1 MNQEDKSRLVYT
13 LVKWAD
19 ITIKEF
25 QKEMIKRNMSR
36 NRLYRSFTYNI
47 KYNSNGI
54 PSEVSIGFLFHG
66 RFVDMGVGKGVK
78 LEDVKSNAEVWRS
91 LTKHERKTTGKPR
104 TRKPWYSK
112 RAYREFMVLNVLL
125 QREFG
130 LSVSNTIE
138 EQINDLTVQISI

>member
-1 MNQEDKSRLVYT
+1 MNQEDKTKLIYT
-13 LVKWAD
+13 IVKWAD

-47 KYNSNGI
+47 KYNSNGL

-78 LEDVKSNAEVWRS
+78 LEDVKSNVEVWRS
-91 LTKHERKTTGKPR
+91 LSRKEKRKTGKPR
-104 TRKPWYSK
+104 FRKPWYSK
-112 RAYREFMVLNVLL
+112 RAYREFMVLNSIL
-125 QREFG
+125 QKQFG
-130 LSVSNTIE
+130 LSASNTIE
-138 EQINDLTVQISI
+138 EQINDLTLQISI

>member
-91 LTKHERKTTGKPR
+91 LTKHERKKIGKPR